1 MVNQPWPAVSLY
13 DYPAHEQWGELRRL
27 AGMLMHTPF
36 HAEGIVTNLFTD
48 ANGTQHINLHRI
60 PDRSG
65 LWRYLGI
72 TLLLLS
78 MVGCMAYHAV
88 QALRRYQRHR
98 QRMEEIQK
106 YYESCL
112 NPVLLPSSDSQD

>member
-1 MVNQPWPAVSLY
+1 MGRTAAAGRY
-13 DYPAHEQWGELRRL
+13 AH
-27 AGMLMHTPF
+27 AYPF

-112 NPVLLPSSDSQD
+112 NPVLLPHLTRKINFPGDRV

>member
-1 MVNQPWPAVSLY
+1 
-13 DYPAHEQWGELRRL
+13 YPAHEQWGELRRL

-112 NPVLLPSSDSQD
+112 NPVLLP